1 MSRPHARGKAPPPA
15 GRLQPG
21 ALVRQAES
29 SKAFLRKLGP
39 LAPTANVFV
48 EQIAP
53 AAHAFVVAVIL
64 SRIESISPI
73 PQTSRIWLACPDLR
87 TQERLSNELPLWSRE
102 ALFLPECEVQE
113 ADDTLPDP
121 DIYAERLGVLNFLTS
136 GPSPSAPVPIILLQ
150 TKSFHE
156 TVPNPRQFQAARLTL
171 RPRETHPLPQLQQTL
186 VESGYERTPQVIAR
200 GQFAVRGEIVDVFS
214 WQAAS
219 PARFQFFDNDIEAIR
234 EFDIDSQ
241 VSTRSLVESQIL
253 LAEAAH
259 KNDFSL
265 HQYVATQ
272 SDFLIVIDPHED
284 DAGLPDS
291 ITPSAT
297 IYSGSRPDATVAD
310 YSCACHENPLGGFD
324 AGDFIL
330 QEAKRKSFQQ
340 QIDEWHNQDWTT
352 AMAFRTEGEIERFTE
367 LVDTP
372 HLASGY
378 LGILTGQLDHGFI
391 IPEAAIAV
399 VSDTEIFGRYHV
411 STAQRRFA
419 KDRLRHTSRMQA
431 EFREFDEDD
440 LVVHSDYGIG
450 KFLGLQSPADS
461 DSDRNEDVLVIEY
474 ADEAKLYVP
483 INQAH
488 LVSRYVGVGRKAPQ
502 LNRLGGNR
510 WNRARERAEKSIMDY
525 AAQLLSIQAE
535 RDSAK
540 GFAHA
545 PDTRWQ
551 HEFENSFPYKETPDQ
566 ISAIQ
571 ETKADME
578 SRQPMDRL
586 ICGDVGFGK
595 TEVAIRAAFKAV
607 MSGKQVAI
615 LVPTTVLAQQHF
627 QTFRERMSEYPFSIE
642 LLSRFRTK
650 KEQTKVAKLLR
661 EGGVDIVIGTHR
673 LISKDIA
680 FKNLGL
686 VVIDEEQR
694 FGVVHKERFK
704 DLFRLV
710 DVLTLSATPIPRTLY
725 LSLMGARDM
734 STIDT
739 PPPNRYPVNTVICP
753 YDERV
758 FRAAIERELDRS
770 GQVFFL
776 HNRVGTIEKIAEKIE
791 DLVPNATVDVGHGQ
805 MDEGELELVMHR
817 FIEGETQIL
826 VCTTIIESGID
837 IPNANTIIID
847 RADRFGLADLYQLRG
862 RVGRAHQKA
871 YAILMLPRSLM
882 TTSDAQ
888 KRISAIKQ
896 YSSLGAGF
904 KIAMRDLEIRGA
916 GNLLGTQQSGHIVAV
931 GFDLYCQLLRQ
942 SVAKLKGDPSAR
954 RIDVGIKI
962 DFLST
967 NEAEYMQQDD
977 HSRIPA
983 FIPANYIEETRLRIQ
998 AYRHIAELASPNE
1011 LEQLSAEW
1019 NDRFGAAPTA
1029 VTHLLLVAAI
1039 RIACAQADISLCEIQ
1054 DHKLMLTRNR
1064 SYILFNGK
1072 FPRLDTESA
1081 GERLRQAAS
1090 MIKSF

>member
-1 MSRPHARGKAPPPA
+1 MTRPDASAKAPPSLERLHPGKLLEHTGNTPA
-15 GRLQPG
+15 FASKLTSLTPG
-21 ALVRQAES
+21 AGHHFEHI
-29 SKAFLRKLGP
+29 
-39 LAPTANVFV
+39 T
-48 EQIAP
+48 P
-53 AAHAFVVAVIL
+53 AAHAFLAALVL
-64 SRIESISPI
+64 SHLEKAAPTKKPARA
-73 PQTSRIWLACPDLR
+73 WVLCPDLR
-87 TQERLSNELPLWSRE
+87 TQERLSNELPLWFRD
-102 ALFLPECEVQE
+102 ALFLPEREVSGNE
-113 ADDTLPDP
+113 DSLPDP
-121 DIYAERLGVLNFLTS
+121 DIQAERLGILNLLA
-136 GPSPSAPVPIILLQ
+136 SAENHPDSLLPIILLQ
-150 TKSFHE
+150 SKSLHE
-156 TVPNPRQFQAARLTL
+156 NVPAPQQIHASQLTL
-171 RPRETHPLPQLQQTL
+171 QPQESLPLPSLQQTL
-186 VESGYERTPQVIAR
+186 IDAGYERTPQVNAR
-200 GQFAVRGEIVDVFS
+200 GQFAVRGEIVDIFS
-214 WQAAS
+214 RQAPS
-219 PARFQFFDNDIEAIR
+219 PFRLQFFDEEIEAVR

-241 VSTRSLVESQIL
+241 ISTQTLDSAQVL
-253 LAEAAH
+253 LAQ
-259 KNDFSL
+259 NDRNSTFTL
-265 HQYVATQ
+265 AQYIRPD
-272 SDFLIVIDPHED
+272 SDYLIAIDPD
-284 DAGLPDS
+284 DDFPPIPSPTVTILSGAALDAS
-291 ITPSAT
+291 I
-297 IYSGSRPDATVAD
+297 AD

-330 QEAKRKSFQQ
+330 QEAKREAFHQQ
-340 QIDEWHNQDWTT
+340 VDEWHADNWTT
-352 AMAFRTEGEIERFTE
+352 AMVFRTEGEIERFSE
-367 LVDTP
+367 LVETP

-378 LGILTGQLDHGFI
+378 LGILTGQLDHGFV
-391 IPEAAIAV
+391 IPEANLAV
-399 VSDTEIFGRYHV
+399 VSDTEIFGRYHI

-419 KDRLRHTSRMQA
+419 RDRRRHSSRMQA
-431 EFREFDEDD
+431 EFREFEEDD

-450 KFLGLQSPADS
+450 RFLGLQSPDDPDAERD
-461 DSDRNEDVLVIEY
+461 EDVLVIEY

-488 LVSRYVGVGRKAPQ
+488 LVSRYVGVGRNAPS
-502 LNRLGGNR
+502 LNRLGGTR
-510 WNRARERAEKSIMDY
+510 WSRARERAEKSIMDY

-551 HEFENSFPYKETPDQ
+551 HEFETSFPYKETPDQ
-566 ISAIQ
+566 ITAIQ
-571 ETKADME
+571 EAKADME
-578 SRQPMDRL
+578 SPQPMDRL

-607 MSGKQVAI
+607 MSGKQVAV

-650 KEQTKVAKLLR
+650 KEQTEVVQKLR
-661 EGGVDIVIGTHR
+661 DGSVDIVVGTHR
-673 LISKDIA
+673 LISNDVA

-694 FGVVHKERFK
+694 FGVVHKEKFK

-739 PPPNRYPVNTVICP
+739 PPPNRYPVNTLICP

-758 FRAAIERELDRS
+758 FRSAIERELDRG

-776 HNRVGTIEKIAEKIE
+776 HNRVGTIEKIAGKIE
-791 DLVPNATVDVGHGQ
+791 DLVPHATVDVGHGQ

-817 FIEGETQIL
+817 FIEGDTNIL

-882 TTSDAQ
+882 TTGDAQ
-888 KRISAIKQ
+888 KRINAIKQ

-942 SVAKLKGDPSAR
+942 SVAKLKGDQSAH
-954 RIDVGIKI
+954 RIEVGINV
-962 DFLST
+962 DFIST
-967 NEAEYMQQDD
+967 NEAEFLQSPTQ
-977 HSRIPA
+977 STLPA
-983 FIPANYIEETRLRIQ
+983 FIPADYIEETRLRIQ
-998 AYRHIAELASPNE
+998 AYRRIAELTSQME
-1011 LEQLSAEW
+1011 LDQLAAEW
-1019 NDRFGAAPTA
+1019 KDRYGPIPPAAD
-1029 VTHLLLVAAI
+1029 HLLLVAAI
-1039 RIACAQADISLCEIQ
+1039 RIACAAAQITLCEVQ
-1054 DHKLMLTRNR
+1054 DNKLMLTRNGA
-1064 SYILFNGK
+1064 YILIDGK
-1072 FPRLDTESA
+1072 FPRLDAESA
-1081 GERLRQAAS
+1081 GERLRQTAS